1 MAELTRPAADLHAEL
16 AELGIDLDIGSRRRA
31 EYSFDASNYRVPPL
45 AVAFPR
51 SAGDVVAIVRACT
64 DRGIPIT
71 SRGGGTSLAGN
82 AIGRG
87 VVLDFSRHMNRV
99 RAVDASA
106 RTAVVEPG
114 IVLTDLQK
122 DVQLATDGAFTFAPD
137 PSSKS
142 RATVGGAIGNDAC
155 GNHSVRYGRTS
166 DHVVALDLVTAD
178 GHRLTATRDGL
189 RATDPDDSSAVS
201 EAGRIA
207 AGLDALT
214 QEHLGDF
221 RLELGR
227 IPRQV
232 SGFHLANLLPENG
245 FDVARALVGSEGT
258 CAVIVAATVALVPV
272 PPAAMLLCLGYRD
285 LVDAARDNALILAY
299 SPAAIEG
306 IDSAIVDT
314 MRHLRGADS
323 VVGLPDGEAWLYVDL
338 DGEDLA
344 EVKLRGAELVSKLR
358 AAGRLV
364 DSRVV
369 GDPAE
374 RASLWRVRED
384 GAGLSA
390 RLVEGGESWTGW
402 EDSAVAP
409 DQLADYLVDIKALLA
424 EFGLTGVMYGHFG
437 AGCMHIRINFD
448 QRTEEGRDVMSRF
461 IHRAAELCVRFGG
474 SMSGEH
480 GDGRARSALLP
491 IMYTPTMMAAFA
503 TFKRLWDP
511 AAVLNP
517 GSIVDPEP
525 LLGSLAL
532 DGVNPRAW
540 QTTFDL
546 TPTSD
551 VPVAPFVHAVQG
563 CIGVGRCRASTGG
576 VMCPSFRATGDE
588 KDSTRGRARALQE
601 MVRNSPT
608 VADGWRSEDVKE
620 SLDLCLS
627 CKACSTDCPVGVDM
641 ATYKSEFLDHH
652 YRGRMRPLS
661 HYSLGWLP
669 VWLKIAERSAPVV
682 NRLTAGRLAKVAAKL
697 GGLTPHRS
705 MPEFAS
711 RKQIRREVG
720 ETSRN
725 GTADVVVLAD
735 TFTRGFR
742 PEVVGAA
749 SRVLAEAGLSSQ
761 CRSDV
766 CCGLTW
772 ISTGQLKQAKKTLA
786 KAAELLDDGT
796 DRPIVVLE
804 PSCAAAFRKDLP
816 ELVHTD
822 AARRVAARVQSFAGA
837 VLERTQTGWTPSAAL
852 PEDVTVQ
859 THCHEY
865 AVFGAAGQRKALQ
878 AIGVERVREATGC
891 CGVAGNFGFEADHYD
906 LSMQVAEQA
915 LAPALRDSPEDAVV
929 LTDGFSCHMQVRQ
942 LDPTRSSQHLA
953 QLLDPAPPSKPEH
966 QSGD

>member
-1 MAELTRPAADLHAEL
+1 MAELTGLAADLCADL
-16 AELGIDLDIGSRRRA
+16 AALGIDLDTGSRRRA

-51 SAGDVVAIVRACT
+51 TADDVVTIARACT
-64 DRGIPIT
+64 DRAIPIT

-87 VVLDFSRHMNRV
+87 VVLDFSRHMAAV

-122 DVQLATDGAFTFAPD
+122 EVQLATDGAFTFAPD

-166 DHVVALDLVTAD
+166 DHVVALDLVTAG
-178 GHRLTATRDGL
+178 GHRLTATRNGV
-189 RATDPDDSSAVS
+189 RATDPDDASAAA
-201 EAGRIA
+201 EAERIGT
-207 AGLDALT
+207 GLRDLADT
-214 QEHLGDF
+214 HLAEF
-221 RLELGR
+221 RLELDR

-232 SGFHLANLLPENG
+232 SGFHLAKLLPENG

-285 LVDAARDNALILAY
+285 LVDAARDNAMLLEYA
-299 SPAAIEG
+299 PAAIEG

-323 VVGLPDGEAWLYVDL
+323 VVGLPEGSAWLYVDL
-338 DGEDLA
+338 DGDDAA
-344 EVKLRGAELVSKLR
+344 EVERRGAELVSKLR

-364 DSRVV
+364 DARVV
-369 GDPAE
+369 ADPAE

-409 DQLADYLVDIKALLA
+409 EQLADYLVDIKALLA
-424 EFGLTGVMYGHFG
+424 EFHLTGVMYGHFG

-480 GDGRARSALLP
+480 GDGRARSSLLP
-491 IMYTPTMMAAFA
+491 MMYSPTMMSAFA
-503 TFKRLWDP
+503 RFKQLWDP
-511 AAVLNP
+511 AALLNP

-532 DGVNPRAW
+532 HGVDPRPW
-540 QTTFDL
+540 QTSFDL

-608 VADGWRSEDVKE
+608 IADGWASEDVKE

-641 ATYKSEFLDHH
+641 ATYKAEFLDHH
-652 YRGRMRPLS
+652 YRGRVRPRS

-669 VWLKIAERSAPVV
+669 VWLRAAERSAPVV
-682 NRLTAGRLAKVAAKL
+682 NKLTTGRLAKIAARL
-697 GGLTPHRS
+697 GGITPHRKL
-705 MPEFAS
+705 PEFAS

-720 ETSRN
+720 STS
-725 GTADVVVLAD
+725 GDTTADVVLLAD

-742 PEVVGAA
+742 PQVVGAA
-749 SRVLAEAGLSSQ
+749 ARVLGQAGLSSQ
-761 CRSDV
+761 CRSDA

-772 ISTGQLKQAKKTLA
+772 ISTGQLDRAEKILT
-786 KAAELLDDGT
+786 KAAELLDDGS

-804 PSCAAAFRKDLP
+804 PSCAAALRKDLP

-837 VLERTQTGWTPSAAL
+837 VLDSVAAGWQPSVAL

-865 AVFGAAGQRKALQ
+865 AVFGAATQRKALE
-878 AIGVERVREATGC
+878 AVGVSRVREATGC
-891 CGVAGNFGFEADHYD
+891 CGVAGNFGFEDEHYD
-906 LSMQVAEQA
+906 VSMQVAEQA
-915 LAPALRDSPEDAVV
+915 LAPALRATPDEAAV

-942 LDPTRSSQHLA
+942 LEPSRSSMHLA
-953 QLLDPAPPSKPEH
+953 QLLDPGP
-966 QSGD
+966 

>member
-16 AELGIDLDIGSRRRA
+16 AELGIDLDTGSRRRA

-87 VVLDFSRHMNRV
+87 VVLDFSRHMNQV

-166 DHVVALDLVTAD
+166 DHVVALDLVTAN

-189 RATDPDDSSAVS
+189 RATDPDDASAVS
-201 EAGRIA
+201 EARRIV
-207 AGLDALT
+207 AGLDELT

-258 CAVIVAATVALVPV
+258 CAVIVSAIVALVPV

-285 LVDAARDNALILAY
+285 LVDAARDNALILGY

-448 QRTEEGRDVMSRF
+448 QRTESGRDVMSRF

-652 YRGRMRPLS
+652 YRGRVRPLS

-720 ETSRN
+720 ETSEN
-725 GTADVVVLAD
+725 ATADVVVLAD

-786 KAAELLDDGT
+786 RAAELLDDGT

-837 VLERTQTGWTPSAAL
+837 VLERTRAGWTPSVAL

-878 AIGVERVREATGC
+878 AVGVERVREATGC

-942 LDPTRSSQHLA
+942 LDPSRSSQHLA

>member
-1 MAELTRPAADLHAEL
+1 MAELTRPAADLHADL
-16 AELGIDLDIGSRRRA
+16 AELGVDLDTGSRRRA

-51 SAGDVVAIVRACT
+51 TAADVVAIVRACT
-64 DRGIPIT
+64 DRGIPVT

-166 DHVVALDLVTAD
+166 DHVVALELVTAS

-201 EAGRIA
+201 EAARIS
-207 AGLDALT
+207 AGLDELT
-214 QEHLGDF
+214 QGHLGDF

-285 LVDAARDNALILAY
+285 LVDAARDNAIILDY

-338 DGEDLA
+338 DGDDLA
-344 EVKLRGAELVSKLR
+344 EVELRGAELVSKLR

-364 DSRVV
+364 DARVV

-448 QRTEEGRDVMSRF
+448 QRTDEGRDVMSRF

-540 QTTFDL
+540 QTSFDL

-652 YRGRMRPLS
+652 YRGRVRPLS

-669 VWLKIAERSAPVV
+669 VWLRIAERSAPVV

-720 ETSRN
+720 DTSGN
-725 GTADVVVLAD
+725 ATADVVLLAD

-749 SRVLAEAGLSSQ
+749 SRVLTEAGLSSQ

-772 ISTGQLKQAKKTLA
+772 ISTGQLKQAQKTLA

-822 AARRVAARVQSFAGA
+822 AARRVAARIRSFAGA
-837 VLERTQTGWTPSAAL
+837 VLERTEAGWSPSVPV

-865 AVFGAAGQRKALQ
+865 AVFGAASQRKALQ
-878 AIGVERVREATGC
+878 AVGVPRVREATGC

-942 LDPTRSSQHLA
+942 LEPDRSSKHLA
-953 QLLDPAPPSKPEH
+953 QLLDPAPPSKTEH

>member
-16 AELGIDLDIGSRRRA
+16 AELGIDLDTGSRRRA

-51 SAGDVVAIVRACT
+51 SADDVVAIVRACT

-87 VVLDFSRHMNRV
+87 VVLDFSRRMNQV

-178 GHRLTATRDGL
+178 GYRLTAARDGL
-189 RATDPDDSSAVS
+189 RATDPEDSSAVS
-201 EAGRIA
+201 EAERIA

-285 LVDAARDNALILAY
+285 LVDAARDNALILEY

-448 QRTEEGRDVMSRF
+448 QRTQAGRDVMSRF
-461 IHRAAELCVRFGG
+461 IHRAAELCVLFGG

-652 YRGRMRPLS
+652 YRGRVRPLS

-697 GGLTPHRS
+697 GGLTPYRS

-720 ETSRN
+720 ETSEN
-725 GTADVVVLAD
+725 ATADVVVLAD

-786 KAAELLDDGT
+786 RAAELLDDGT

-837 VLERTQTGWTPSAAL
+837 VLERTRAGWTPSVAL

-878 AIGVERVREATGC
+878 AVGVERVREATGC

-942 LDPTRSSQHLA
+942 LDPSRSSQHLA

>member
-1 MAELTRPAADLHAEL
+1 MAEVTRPGAATGLSSEL
-16 AELGIDLDIGSRRRA
+16 AERGIDLDTGSRRRA
-31 EYSFDASNYRVPPL
+31 EYSFDASNYRVPPR

-51 SAGDVVAIVRACT
+51 TPGEVVEIIRACS
-64 DRGIPIT
+64 DRGIPVT
-71 SRGGGTSLAGN
+71 GRGGGTSLAGN

-99 RAVDASA
+99 RSVDVST

-122 DVQLATDGAFTFAPD
+122 SVQSATGGAFTFAPD

-166 DHVVALDLVTAD
+166 DHVVALDLVTAR
-178 GHRLTATRDGL
+178 GHRLTATRGSL
-189 RATDPDDSSAVS
+189 RSTDPGDSAAAA
-201 EAGRIA
+201 EAERIVA
-207 AGLDALT
+207 ALEELT
-214 QEHLGDF
+214 REHLADF

-232 SGFHLANLLPENG
+232 SGYNLGSLLPENG

-258 CAVIVAATVALVPV
+258 CAVVVAATVALVPV

-285 LVDAARDNALILAY
+285 LVDAARDNTTILEY

-314 MRHLRGADS
+314 MRHRRGVDS
-323 VVGLPDGEAWLYVDL
+323 VMGLPDGQAWLYVEL
-338 DGEDLA
+338 DGEDPA
-344 EVKLRGAELVSKLR
+344 EVERRGAELVSKLR
-358 AAGRLV
+358 GAGRIV
-364 DSRVV
+364 DSRVI

-390 RLVEGGESWTGW
+390 RLVDGGESWTGW

-409 DQLADYLVDIKALLA
+409 DKLAGYLVEIKALLA
-424 EFGLTGVMYGHFG
+424 EFDLTGVMYGHFG
-437 AGCMHIRINFD
+437 AGCMHIRIDFD
-448 QRTEEGRDVMSRF
+448 QRTDQGRDVMSRF

-480 GDGRARSALLP
+480 GDGRARSSLLP
-491 IMYTPTMMAAFA
+491 IMYSPAMMAAFA
-503 TFKRLWDP
+503 RFKRIWDP
-511 AAVLNP
+511 GGVLNP

-525 LLGSLAL
+525 LLGGLAL
-532 DGVNPRAW
+532 EGVDSRAW
-540 QTTFDL
+540 QTSFDL
-546 TPTSD
+546 TLPGD

-608 VADGWRSEDVKE
+608 VADGWRSDDVRE

-652 YRGRMRPLS
+652 YRGRLRPMS

-669 VWLKIAERSAPVV
+669 VWLRVAQRCAPVV
-682 NRLTAGRLAKVAAKL
+682 NRLVSGRPAKVGAKL
-697 GGLTPHRS
+697 AGLTPRRS

-711 RKQIRREVG
+711 RKQIRQALG
-720 ETSRN
+720 DSSAN
-725 GTADVVVLAD
+725 GSSDVVLLAD

-742 PEVVGAA
+742 PRVIGAA
-749 SRVLAEAGLSSQ
+749 TRVLAEAGLRSQ

-772 ISTGQLKQAKKTLA
+772 ISTGQLKQAARTLA
-786 KAAELLDDGT
+786 KAVERLDDGSA
-796 DRPIVVLE
+796 RPIVVLE

-816 ELVHTD
+816 ELVHTE
-822 AARRVAARVQSFAGA
+822 AARRVAARVQSFAGV
-837 VLERTQTGWTPSAAL
+837 VLERAEAGWSPRVRV

-865 AVFGAAGQRKALQ
+865 AVFGATTQRRALQ
-878 AIGVERVREATGC
+878 AIGVNRVREATGC
-891 CGVAGNFGFEADHYD
+891 CGVAGNFGFESDHFD
-906 LSMQVAEQA
+906 LSMRIAEQA
-915 LAPALRDSPEDAVV
+915 LVPALRESPKEAVV

-942 LDPTRSSQHLA
+942 LELSEPSVHLA
-953 QLLDPAPPSKPEH
+953 EMLDPAQILDP
-966 QSGD
+966 

>member
-51 SAGDVVAIVRACT
+51 SADDVVAIVRACT

-87 VVLDFSRHMNRV
+87 VVLDFSRHMNQV

-166 DHVVALDLVTAD
+166 DHVVALDLVTAN
-178 GHRLTATRDGL
+178 GHRLTATHDGL
-189 RATDPDDSSAVS
+189 RATDPEDASAVS
-201 EAGRIA
+201 EAERIA
-207 AGLDALT
+207 AGLDELT

-258 CAVIVAATVALVPV
+258 CAVIVSATVALVPV

-511 AAVLNP
+511 TAVLNP

-652 YRGRMRPLS
+652 YRGRVRPLS

-720 ETSRN
+720 GTSPN

-837 VLERTQTGWTPSAAL
+837 VLERTQAGWTPSVAL

-878 AIGVERVREATGC
+878 AVGVERVREATGC